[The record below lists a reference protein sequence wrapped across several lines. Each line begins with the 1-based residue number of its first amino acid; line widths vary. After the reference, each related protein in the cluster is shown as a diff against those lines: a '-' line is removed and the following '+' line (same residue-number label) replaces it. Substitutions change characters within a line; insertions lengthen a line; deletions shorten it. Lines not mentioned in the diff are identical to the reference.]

1 MKRRRRRK
9 PYTLQEAQARLSDML
24 DRIDFLANER
34 DDIDLQEACRALHAF
49 SQGVSVLKSLYEA
62 EAAAEVPELRER
74 LRALEDHAR
83 RLHA

>member
-1 MKRRRRRK
+1 MKRRRRKK
-9 PYTLQEAQARLSDML
+9 PYTLLEAQARLSDML

-34 DDIDLQEACRALHAF
+34 EDLDLTEACRALHAF
-49 SQGVSVLKSLYEA
+49 SQGVSVLKGLVEA

-83 RLHA
+83 RLNA